1 MLSKKQIK
9 YLRGLANTL
18 TAKYQIGKNEITD
31 STLELLDNALTAHE
45 LIKVS
50 LNKSVT
56 DYKDEIAATLINALH
71 CELIQ
76 IIGGVIVLFR
86 KNLKDGKIHIP
97 NI

>member
-18 TAKYQIGKNEITD
+18 VAKYQIGKNEITEQ
-31 STLELLDNALTAHE
+31 TIELLDNALTAHE
-45 LIKVS
+45 LIKIS

-56 DYKDEIAATLINALH
+56 DYKNEIASTLVEELH

>member
-18 TAKYQIGKNEITD
+18 DAKYQIGKNEITD
-31 STLELLDNALTAHE
+31 STIELLDNALTAHE

-56 DYKDEIAATLINALH
+56 DYKKEIATTLVNALH